1 MTTSVPIQDVS
12 ETALMVAMW
21 RARENEHPKPL
32 FRDPFAAKL
41 AGERGRQIIAGLP
54 KRRAFMS
61 HWMMAIR
68 TAIIDEMIRKAIAE
82 GVDTILNLGAGLDT
96 RPYRMDL
103 PGDLLW
109 IEVDYPKIIELKE
122 ERLSDET
129 PVCRLERIR
138 GDVADSAT
146 RRALF
151 RTVSSKA
158 TKALVLTE
166 GVIPYFTD
174 KDVGALADD
183 LQEHAAFR
191 YWIADYISPFA
202 LRYRHKEAVKRRM
215 ENAPFLFEPKDFFGF
230 FMLHGWRAK
239 ETRYLVDAAEKFGR
253 PAPAVMRGWFWLRG
267 LFVSAQTREEMRN
280 FTAYVLFEPVRD
292 RLPASDIA

>member
-109 IEVDYPKIIELKE
+109 I
-122 ERLSDET
+122 
-129 PVCRLERIR
+129 
-138 GDVADSAT
+138 
-146 RRALF
+146 
-151 RTVSSKA
+151 
-158 TKALVLTE
+158 
-166 GVIPYFTD
+166 
-174 KDVGALADD
+174 
-183 LQEHAAFR
+183 
-191 YWIADYISPFA
+191 
-202 LRYRHKEAVKRRM
+202 
-215 ENAPFLFEPKDFFGF
+215 
-230 FMLHGWRAK
+230 
-239 ETRYLVDAAEKFGR
+239 
-253 PAPAVMRGWFWLRG
+253 
-267 LFVSAQTREEMRN
+267 
-280 FTAYVLFEPVRD
+280 
-292 RLPASDIA
+292 